1 MELTPLLIYESF
13 ILVIGA
19 AAISAF
25 AVFYFRLLRGY
36 NALRLDHEKLEK
48 EMDEYGN
55 VIAASSKD
63 HIAKLVAHS
72 KELSEDLKNELTKL
86 LAAQAEKES
95 GAYEAVVRDVGAE
108 LEKESR
114 EQVQEFAASLQKEV
128 SESEEEI
135 RGRINAL
142 YDSATADVE
151 KIRVDARAEMEGMK
165 EAARNELKEKIY
177 AIVADVVSETTGKML
192 SKEDSQ
198 GLVLAA
204 LEEAM
209 GKQGIGESAQATGN
223 RLQA

>member
-36 NALRLDHEKLEK
+36 NQLRLDHEKLEK
-48 EMDEYGN
+48 ELDEYGN
-55 VIAASSKD
+55 VLTASSKE

-72 KELSEDLKNELTKL
+72 QELSDDLKNELSKL
-86 LAAQAEKES
+86 LVAQAQKES
-95 GAYEAVVRDVGAE
+95 GAYETVVREVGAE

-114 EQVQEFAASLQKEV
+114 EQVQEFATSLKKEV

-135 RGRINAL
+135 RAKITAL
-142 YDSATADVE
+142 YDSAQADVE
-151 KIRVDARAEMEGMK
+151 KIRALAHSEMEAMK
-165 EAARNELKEKIY
+165 SSVREELKEKIY
-177 AIVADVVSETTGKML
+177 AIVSDVVEETTGKML

-198 GLVLAA
+198 GLVLSA
-204 LEEAM
+204 LDEAM
-209 GKQGIGESAQATGN
+209 GKQGLGEGK
-223 RLQA
+223 